1 MTITCIYPEDMSI
14 LENKLIDTLTDIA
27 IQKFTSEEI
36 DLIVDYLE
44 ENDCKYF
51 DLLMRKWLISLNR
64 VRINIIKNLL
74 KGELI

>member
-36 DLIVDYLE
+36 DLIVDGFRPKYDDFKEICDKYLF
-44 ENDCKYF
+44 DCNY
-51 DLLMRKWLISLNR
+51 DGYSRAISKL
-64 VRINIIKNLL
+64 KN
-74 KGELI
+74 

>member
-1 MTITCIYPEDMSI
+1 MIITCIYPEDMSI

-51 DLLMRKWLISLNR
+51 D
-64 VRINIIKNLL
+64 
-74 KGELI
+74 

>member
-36 DLIVDYLE
+36 DLIVL
-44 ENDCKYF
+44 
-51 DLLMRKWLISLNR
+51 RKMIVSTS
-64 VRINIIKNLL
+64 INL
-74 KGELI
+74 

>member
-36 DLIVDYLE
+36 VDYLE

-51 DLLMRKWLISLNR
+51 D
-64 VRINIIKNLL
+64 
-74 KGELI
+74 